1 MEKRTEKEL
10 IITHQEINTLDNG
23 LKGKKMAMGCYNIR
37 MGQSMTGS
45 GSTISPKIKAKLSMQ
60 IKTNIKEHF

>member
-1 MEKRTEKEL
+1 MEKRTGKEL

-37 MGQSMTGS
+37 MVQYMTGS
-45 GSTISPKIKAKLSMQ
+45 GSTISHKIKAKLSMQ
-60 IKTNIKEHF
+60 IKTNIKERF